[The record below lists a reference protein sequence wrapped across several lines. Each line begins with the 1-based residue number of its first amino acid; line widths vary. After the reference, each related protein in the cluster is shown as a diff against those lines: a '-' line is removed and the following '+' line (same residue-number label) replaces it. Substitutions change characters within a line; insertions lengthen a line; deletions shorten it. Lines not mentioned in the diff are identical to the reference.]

1 MKKIIVIILLGIISI
16 STKIYAYSYH
26 IEGNIEEQLDCWIG
40 WKKYHYGDVGVTAK
54 KGDTFEYAGSPYI
67 TMEGGVPVL
76 HEGEPYTVTTN
87 GYGYYSLEFNKHVL
101 SLLSYMKGNANS
113 LGNYKTEYEPPP
125 NTLVSFTPNEIDGT
139 VNLTDA
145 LNIAI
150 NDMLSNWYSSSYENG
165 EFATFW
171 KATFLDTHKDDLR
184 KIQNKFYWN
193 AYGESAYKKLLNML
207 SKADKD
213 VITGNSKE
221 KADKYRVLKGVLF
234 SIMEARYRNKNVQG
248 KMNLQIKAAEG
259 ELWPFLVYLGN
270 LNDISYDKEGNKY
283 VNSDGSDVIYK
294 FPDFDTLIE
303 GAYQWMVYSDA
314 DTIRDTSHR
323 TITTMARANS
333 GSEDNEIEI
342 EWESE
347 FLDLTWDYLPALNGK
362 RLEEFYSR
370 CQQVRSIF
378 KKSSENAMGMFGAEE
393 LYDITS
399 DKNFS
404 EAMKD
409 MKTAM
414 KGFCGSDTMDSVWT
428 GLTNYNIE
436 RTYLMAKNIVET
448 NRVQDE
454 FAYYDIGT
462 NILTYTYGR
471 HGKEYLLMDF
481 QRVKLL
487 EPLKDKDDNWT
498 NVDTDCDGILD
509 RNELGD
515 ESNVSDSE
523 NALWEKVDITKFI
536 KKAIEKE
543 LYGTDDEALNTEDG
557 KLMVENTLAQVK
569 YNIYKERQKFINEH
583 PEDNI
588 CDRKEDKENYLNIDS
603 VTENSIKGKTDAEL
617 IVEMKKDSAKLQVRL
632 YKYKSN
638 PVLKDTDFDG
648 IEDGFGY
655 KRDDAGEYLY
665 IDGEKVSMEL
675 NAYKDKT
682 PKDNYFEGRMHS
694 TRLSGDKGI
703 DVNMNMDYRYFF
715 MSNKL
720 YYDELSTMSLLYS
733 NSIYRKGKK
742 LNSNKFMDYHSGLQL
757 KSGNNFTSGEDRT
770 SKTYKYDL
778 IKNMD
783 LDKFNNMP
791 IKEMMIHFG
800 FENVRTYYMGE
811 DDDEAADGADVCRG
825 YKDTHKGKVAL
836 GYKNIE
842 YHGLYKTV
850 IGIVIRGT
858 AEDDDWDSDFDM
870 GDLELRD
877 KLEDVEPGI
886 ENYNNSYNNTFSQLS
901 NGVLDKY
908 DKKYSKELLHFA
920 GGYPD
925 WKWDYHHAGFDIV
938 SNRILEIVKEYYDEV
953 EKHFDDDIELFDG
966 EENKYVDGGVCYW
979 ITGHS
984 MGAGVANLVASSL
997 ICSNNIESIS
1007 GIGGNENNVYCYT
1020 FASPNTFYLTDN
1032 MYEQDSYVIPGKKV
1046 TGDYREPH
1054 GVRYR
1059 CIFNII
1065 NDDDFVPKLPM
1076 EECAWTRYGRVAI
1089 KSIEKDIKPKLK
1101 EKDSNLEKNDYI
1113 TFIKKKYN
1121 SDIKKISTLIR
1132 DLNEIYID
1140 VVNMR
1145 KDTYDFNKNSDYE
1158 TILSM
1163 YDSLIMGDYTK
1174 PYQKTYNGSYAIKQL
1189 QVPAYFMQS
1198 IAYAKHDGIF
1208 NSLIFKTKRFASKYY
1223 NSRTK
1228 LIDCAAPWAGK
1239 IMDYPHYLESYF
1251 SLTKELEV
1259 NDFR

>member
-87 GYGYYSLEFNKHVL
+87 GYGYYSLEFEKHVL
-101 SLLSYMKGNANS
+101 PLLSYIKKNANS

-150 NDMLSNWYSSSYENG
+150 NDMLSNWYSASYENG

-171 KATFLDTHKDDLR
+171 KATFLDAHKDDLR

-207 SKADKD
+207 SKADKE

-270 LNDISYDKEGNKY
+270 LDDISYDKEGNKY

-333 GSEDNEIEI
+333 GSDDNEIEI

-414 KGFCGSDTMDSVWT
+414 EDFCGDGTMDSVWT

-448 NRVQDE
+448 NKIQDE

-487 EPLKDKDDNWT
+487 EPLKDKD
-498 NVDTDCDGILD
+498 
-509 RNELGD
+509 
-515 ESNVSDSE
+515 
-523 NALWEKVDITKFI
+523 
-536 KKAIEKE
+536 
-543 LYGTDDEALNTEDG
+543 
-557 KLMVENTLAQVK
+557 
-569 YNIYKERQKFINEH
+569 
-583 PEDNI
+583 
-588 CDRKEDKENYLNIDS
+588 
-603 VTENSIKGKTDAEL
+603 
-617 IVEMKKDSAKLQVRL
+617 
-632 YKYKSN
+632 
-638 PVLKDTDFDG
+638 
-648 IEDGFGY
+648 
-655 KRDDAGEYLY
+655 
-665 IDGEKVSMEL
+665 
-675 NAYKDKT
+675 
-682 PKDNYFEGRMHS
+682 
-694 TRLSGDKGI
+694 
-703 DVNMNMDYRYFF
+703 
-715 MSNKL
+715 
-720 YYDELSTMSLLYS
+720 
-733 NSIYRKGKK
+733 
-742 LNSNKFMDYHSGLQL
+742 
-757 KSGNNFTSGEDRT
+757 
-770 SKTYKYDL
+770 
-778 IKNMD
+778 
-783 LDKFNNMP
+783 
-791 IKEMMIHFG
+791 
-800 FENVRTYYMGE
+800 ENVG
-811 DDDEAADGADVCRG
+811 DG
-825 YKDTHKGKVAL
+825 
-836 GYKNIE
+836 
-842 YHGLYKTV
+842 V
-850 IGIVIRGT
+850 IY
-858 AEDDDWDSDFDM
+858 
-870 GDLELRD
+870 
-877 KLEDVEPGI
+877 P
-886 ENYNNSYNNTFSQLS
+886 NNN
-901 NGVLDKY
+901 
-908 DKKYSKELLHFA
+908 KK
-920 GGYPD
+920 
-925 WKWDYHHAGFDIV
+925 
-938 SNRILEIVKEYYDEV
+938 
-953 EKHFDDDIELFDG
+953 
-966 EENKYVDGGVCYW
+966 
-979 ITGHS
+979 
-984 MGAGVANLVASSL
+984 
-997 ICSNNIESIS
+997 
-1007 GIGGNENNVYCYT
+1007 
-1020 FASPNTFYLTDN
+1020 
-1032 MYEQDSYVIPGKKV
+1032 
-1046 TGDYREPH
+1046 
-1054 GVRYR
+1054 
-1059 CIFNII
+1059 
-1065 NDDDFVPKLPM
+1065 
-1076 EECAWTRYGRVAI
+1076 
-1089 KSIEKDIKPKLK
+1089 
-1101 EKDSNLEKNDYI
+1101 
-1113 TFIKKKYN
+1113 
-1121 SDIKKISTLIR
+1121 
-1132 DLNEIYID
+1132 
-1140 VVNMR
+1140 
-1145 KDTYDFNKNSDYE
+1145 
-1158 TILSM
+1158 
-1163 YDSLIMGDYTK
+1163 
-1174 PYQKTYNGSYAIKQL
+1174 
-1189 QVPAYFMQS
+1189 
-1198 IAYAKHDGIF
+1198 
-1208 NSLIFKTKRFASKYY
+1208 
-1223 NSRTK
+1223 
-1228 LIDCAAPWAGK
+1228 
-1239 IMDYPHYLESYF
+1239 
-1251 SLTKELEV
+1251 
-1259 NDFR
+1259 